1 MLNAQS
7 DFSPVSPSFGG
18 MEMMSLL
25 LVVAAVLTSIAQQEA
40 SPPAPSVAEAA
51 RAARERQKST
61 NAKHALTDEDLGGTR
76 ETGGSGPQPPK
87 RKRGLNW
94 KETPPFP
101 QSPQLRT

>member
-1 MLNAQS
+1 MLNVQRN
-7 DFSPVSPSFGG
+7 FSPSSPLFGG

-25 LVVAAVLTSIAQQEA
+25 LVVAAVLMSITQQEA

-61 NAKHALTDEDLGGTR
+61 NAKHVLTDEDLGGTR
-76 ETGGSGPQPPK
+76 EIGGSGSPASEAEARSQ
-87 RKRGLNW
+87 L
-94 KETPPFP
+94 EEIPPFP